1 MIFTFNL
8 HQGSCLTFLINLG
21 LHIEIYRTSQDELL
35 TTRILSQVLTRSSL
49 WRTTPVNYFSI
60 FLQGNQMIQTNKK
73 NGMRLNLRKV

>member
-60 FLQGNQMIQTNKK
+60 FLQGNQIIQANKK